1 MAELTDAKLQ
11 ANRANAQH
19 STGPRSEAGRK
30 RSSLNALRHG
40 LTGQAVLL
48 PSEDREAYLKHSQEI
63 IEDLKPETPLER
75 HLAQRV
81 ADQQWRLNR
90 ILSLTEAMLALDAD
104 EGEDEAD
111 DAPGDG
117 EDVDLTAALRAG
129 RVFRDRSQ
137 AFVNLTTYEQRIQRM
152 QLQTVKQL
160 KDLQA
165 ERRAQQEVPQAQ
177 QEARKEEAIKL
188 YKLNRYKKL
197 PYDPKADGFEFSAEE
212 IERESDRRDRLVE
225 YMELE
230 VLCNMADVKMSKL

>member
-1 MAELTDAKLQ
+1 MAELTDTRLE

-48 PSEDREAYLKHSQEI
+48 PSEDREAYSKHSQEI
-63 IEDLKPETPLER
+63 IQDLKPETPLER
-75 HLAQRV
+75 HLAQQV

-90 ILSLTEAMLALDAD
+90 ILSITEAMLALDA
-104 EGEDEAD
+104 EEESDEA
-111 DAPGDG
+111 P
-117 EDVDLTAALRAG
+117 EDSEAADFTAALRAG

-152 QLQTVKQL
+152 QFQTLKQL
-160 KDLQA
+160 KQLQA
-165 ERRAQQEVPQAQ
+165 ERRAQQEARKAQ
-177 QEARKEEAIKL
+177 QENRMYEAIRF
-188 YKLNRYKKL
+188 YRLNRSKKL

-212 IERESDRRDRLVE
+212 IKRESERRERLGE
-225 YMELE
+225 YMER
-230 VLCNMADVKMSKL
+230 VMFANQRM